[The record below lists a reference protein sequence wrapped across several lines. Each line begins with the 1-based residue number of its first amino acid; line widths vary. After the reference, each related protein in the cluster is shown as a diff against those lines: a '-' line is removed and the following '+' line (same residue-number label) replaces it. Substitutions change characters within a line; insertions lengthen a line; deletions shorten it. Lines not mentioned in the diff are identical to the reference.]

1 MYKAIITLLLLCMF
15 SSGLKAEV
23 ITIEQ
28 CVEKAM
34 ENYPL
39 VRKYDLLVSTCDI
52 ALSDINKGWLPR
64 INTSAQATAQNVVPS
79 FPEALS
85 GMLSQMGQSFE
96 GLGKFQYKIGI
107 DMSQNIWDGGVSHA
121 QRQVQKADMKVQQD
135 AMAVELYKVRQRVE
149 NLFFAILLSEEQ
161 VKLNQNTVSLLRSN
175 LDKLQSMLQNGTAMQ
190 SDVDMLE
197 AQALVIEQDIVMA
210 QSSANGYRKVL
221 EIFIGASLNDCE
233 LGKPSM
239 SMSLPESSDSNR
251 PELNLFEGKLRLVEA
266 GQRLSDTSIMPK
278 IGLFAQAYYGY
289 PGFDYFKSMMNRNLS
304 FNILAGVKV
313 SWNIDSFYTRK
324 NNSRRNAIEIQNIH
338 ADKDVFLFNSDMQS
352 ASVMESINGMREV
365 MSKDKEIISLREK
378 VRKSAES
385 QLENGVID
393 ATAFLTKVNDE
404 NQAVLTAA
412 FHEIELLQ
420 EIYNL
425 KYILNQ

>member
-1 MYKAIITLLLLCMF
+1 MYKASITFLLLCVF
-15 SSGLKAEV
+15 SPGLKAEV

-34 ENYPL
+34 ENYPS
-39 VRKYDLLVSTCDI
+39 VRKYALLASTCDI

-64 INTSAQATAQNVVPS
+64 INSSAQATAQNVVPS

-96 GLGKFQYKIGI
+96 GLGKLQYKIGI
-107 DMSQNIWDGGVSHA
+107 DLSQNIWDGGVSHA
-121 QRQVQKADMKVQQD
+121 RRQVQKAETKIQQD
-135 AMAVELYKVRQRVE
+135 ALDVELYQVRQRVE

-161 VKLNQNTVSLLRSN
+161 IKLKQNTISLLRSN
-175 LDKLQSMLQNGTAMQ
+175 LEKLQSMLQNGTAMQ
-190 SDVDMLE
+190 SDVDMIE

-210 QSSANGYRKVL
+210 QSSADGYRKVL
-221 EIFIGASLNDCE
+221 EIFVGASLNDCE
-233 LGKPSM
+233 LEKPSM
-239 SMSLPESSDSNR
+239 SIPEPSESKR
-251 PELNLFEGKLRLVEA
+251 PELKLFEGKLRLIEA
-266 GQRLSDTSIMPK
+266 GQRLFDTSIMPK
-278 IGLFAQAYYGY
+278 IGFFAQAYYGY
-289 PGFDYFKSMMNRNLS
+289 PGYDYFKSMMNRDLS
-304 FNILAGVKV
+304 FNILAGIKV

-324 NNSRRNAIEIQNIH
+324 NKSRRNAIETQNIRT
-338 ADKDVFLFNSDMQS
+338 DKDVFLFNSDMQS
-352 ASVMESINGMREV
+352 ASVMESINGLRRV
-365 MSKDKEIISLREK
+365 ISKDKEIISLREK
-378 VRKSAES
+378 VRKSAEF

-404 NQAVLTAA
+404 NQAVLTAS

-420 EIYNL
+420 EISNL

>member
-1 MYKAIITLLLLCMF
+1 MYKAIITFLLLCMF
-15 SSGLKAEV
+15 STGIKSEV

-28 CVEKAM
+28 CVEKAVK
-34 ENYPL
+34 NYPL
-39 VRKYDLLVSTCDI
+39 VRKYDLLASTCDI
-52 ALSDINKGWLPR
+52 ALSDINKGWLPQ
-64 INTSAQATAQNVVPS
+64 INTSAQITAQNVVPS

-107 DMSQNIWDGGVSHA
+107 DLSQNIWDGGVSQA

-135 AMAVELYKVRQRVE
+135 AMDVELYQVRQRVE

-161 VKLNQNTVSLLRSN
+161 IKLNQNTVSLLRSN

-197 AQALVIEQDIVMA
+197 AQVLVIEQNIVMA
-210 QSSANGYRKVL
+210 QSSADGYRKVL
-221 EIFIGASLNDCE
+221 EIFVGASLNDYE
-233 LGKPSM
+233 LEKP

-289 PGFDYFKSMMNRNLS
+289 PGYDYFKSMMNRDLS

-324 NNSRRNAIEIQNIH
+324 NNSRRNAIEIQRIQT
-338 ADKDVFLFNSDMQS
+338 DKDVFLFNSDLQS
-352 ASVMESINGMREV
+352 ASAMKSINGLRTV
-365 MSKDKEIISLREK
+365 MSKDKQIISLREK

-404 NQAVLTAA
+404 NQAVLTAS

>member
-1 MYKAIITLLLLCMF
+1 MYKAIITFLLLCMF
-15 SSGLKAEV
+15 STGIKSEV

-28 CVEKAM
+28 CVEKAVK
-34 ENYPL
+34 NYPL
-39 VRKYDLLVSTCDI
+39 VRKYDLLASTCDI
-52 ALSDINKGWLPR
+52 ALSDINKGWLPQ
-64 INTSAQATAQNVVPS
+64 INTSAQITAQNVVPS

-107 DMSQNIWDGGVSHA
+107 DLSQNIWDGGVSQA

-135 AMAVELYKVRQRVE
+135 AMDVELYQVRQRVE

-161 VKLNQNTVSLLRSN
+161 IKLNQNTVSLLRSN

-197 AQALVIEQDIVMA
+197 AQVLVIEQNIVMA
-210 QSSANGYRKVL
+210 QSSADGYRKVL
-221 EIFIGASLNDCE
+221 EIFVGASLNDYE
-233 LGKPSM
+233 LGKP

-266 GQRLSDTSIMPK
+266 GQRLTDTSIMPK

-289 PGFDYFKSMMNRNLS
+289 PGFDYFKSMMNRDLS

-324 NNSRRNAIEIQNIH
+324 NNSRRNAIEIQRIQT
-338 ADKDVFLFNSDMQS
+338 DKDVFLFNSDLQS
-352 ASVMESINGMREV
+352 ASAMKSINGLRTV
-365 MSKDKEIISLREK
+365 MSKDKQIISLREK

-404 NQAVLTAA
+404 NQAVLTAS

>member
-1 MYKAIITLLLLCMF
+1 MYKAIITFLLLCMF

-28 CVEKAM
+28 CVEKSM

-39 VRKYDLLVSTCDI
+39 VRKYDLLASTCDI

-85 GMLSQMGQSFE
+85 GMLSQMGQPVE

-107 DMSQNIWDGGVSHA
+107 DLSQNIWDGGVSHA
-121 QRQVQKADMKVQQD
+121 QRQVQKTDMKVRQY
-135 AMAVELYKVRQRVE
+135 AMDVELYQVRKRVE

-161 VKLNQNTVSLLRSN
+161 IKLNQNTVSLLRSN
-175 LDKLQSMLQNGTAMQ
+175 LNKVQSMLQNGIAMQ

-197 AQALVIEQDIVMA
+197 AQVLVIEQNIVMA
-210 QSSANGYRKVL
+210 QSSAYGYRKVL
-221 EIFIGASLNDCE
+221 EMFVGASLNDCE
-233 LGKPSM
+233 LEKPSL
-239 SMSLPESSDSNR
+239 SLPESSDSNR
-251 PELNLFEGKLRLVEA
+251 PELNLFEGKLRLNEA
-266 GQRLSDTSIMPK
+266 GQRLYDTSIMPK

-289 PGFDYFKSMMNRNLS
+289 PGYDYFKSMMYRDLS
-304 FNILAGVKV
+304 FNIITGVKV

-324 NNSRRNAIEIQNIH
+324 NNSRRNANELQSIQ
-338 ADKDVFLFNSDMQS
+338 ADKDVFLFNSKMQS
-352 ASVMESINGMREV
+352 ASAIESINGLREV
-365 MSKDKEIISLREK
+365 MSKDQGIISLREK

-404 NQAVLTAA
+404 NQAVLTAS

>member
-1 MYKAIITLLLLCMF
+1 MYKAIITFLLLCMF
-15 SSGLKAEV
+15 SPRLKAEV

-28 CVEKAM
+28 CVEKAV

-39 VRKYDLLVSTCDI
+39 VRKYDLLALTCDI

-64 INTSAQATAQNVVPS
+64 INTSAQVTVQNVVPS
-79 FPEALS
+79 FPDALS

-96 GLGKFQYKIGI
+96 GLGKLQYKIA
-107 DMSQNIWDGGVSHA
+107 MELSQNIWDGGVSSA
-121 QRQVQKADMKVQQD
+121 RRRVQKAETQVRQE
-135 AMAVELYKVRQRVE
+135 AMDVELYQVRQRVE

-161 VKLNQNTVSLLRSN
+161 IKLNQNTVSLLRSN

-197 AQALVIEQDIVMA
+197 AQVLVIEQNIVMA
-210 QSSANGYRKVL
+210 QSSADGYRKVL

-233 LGKPSM
+233 LEKPYM
-239 SMSLPESSDSNR
+239 SMPESSDSNR
-251 PELNLFEGKLRLVEA
+251 PELNLFEEKLRLVEA

-278 IGLFAQAYYGY
+278 IGFFAQAYYGY
-289 PGFDYFKSMMNRNLS
+289 PGYDYFKSMMNRDLS
-304 FNILAGVKV
+304 FNILAGIKV

-324 NNSRRNAIEIQNIH
+324 NNSHRNAIEIQNIH
-338 ADKDVFLFNSDMQS
+338 ADKDVFLFNSDIQS
-352 ASVMESINGMREV
+352 ASVMESINGLRSV

-404 NQAVLTAA
+404 NQAVLTAS

>member
-1 MYKAIITLLLLCMF
+1 MYKAIITFLMLWMF
-15 SSGLKAEV
+15 SPGLRAEV

-28 CVEKAM
+28 CVEKAV

-39 VRKYDLLVSTCDI
+39 VRKYDLLASTCDI

-107 DMSQNIWDGGVSHA
+107 DLSQNIWDGGASQA

-135 AMAVELYKVRQRVE
+135 AMDVELYQVRQRVE

-161 VKLNQNTVSLLRSN
+161 IKLNQNTVSLLRSN

-197 AQALVIEQDIVMA
+197 AQALVIEQNIVMA

-233 LGKPSM
+233 LGKP

-338 ADKDVFLFNSDMQS
+338 VDKDVFLFNSDMQS

-385 QLENGVID
+385 QLGNGVID

-404 NQAVLTAA
+404 NQAVLTAS

>member
-1 MYKAIITLLLLCMF
+1 
-15 SSGLKAEV
+15 
-23 ITIEQ
+23 
-28 CVEKAM
+28 
-34 ENYPL
+34 
-39 VRKYDLLVSTCDI
+39 
-52 ALSDINKGWLPR
+52 
-64 INTSAQATAQNVVPS
+64 
-79 FPEALS
+79 
-85 GMLSQMGQSFE
+85 
-96 GLGKFQYKIGI
+96 
-107 DMSQNIWDGGVSHA
+107 
-121 QRQVQKADMKVQQD
+121 
-135 AMAVELYKVRQRVE
+135 
-149 NLFFAILLSEEQ
+149 
-161 VKLNQNTVSLLRSN
+161 
-175 LDKLQSMLQNGTAMQ
+175 MLQNGTAMQ

-197 AQALVIEQDIVMA
+197 AQALVIEQNIVMA
-210 QSSANGYRKVL
+210 QSSADGYRKVL

-233 LGKPSM
+233 LEKPYM
-239 SMSLPESSDSNR
+239 SMPESSGSNR

-289 PGFDYFKSMMNRNLS
+289 PSYDYFKSMMNRDLS

-324 NNSRRNAIEIQNIH
+324 NNSLRNAIEMQNIH

-352 ASVMESINGMREV
+352 ASVMESINGLRKI

-404 NQAVLTAA
+404 NQAVLTAS

>member
-1 MYKAIITLLLLCMF
+1 MYKAIITFLMLWMF
-15 SSGLKAEV
+15 SPGLRAEV

-39 VRKYDLLVSTCDI
+39 VRKYDLLASTCDI

-64 INTSAQATAQNVVPS
+64 INTSAQATVQNVVPS
-79 FPEALS
+79 FPDALS

-107 DMSQNIWDGGVSHA
+107 DMSQNIWDGGVSSA
-121 QRQVQKADMKVQQD
+121 RRQVQKAETQVRQEAID
-135 AMAVELYKVRQRVE
+135 VELYQVRQRVE

-161 VKLNQNTVSLLRSN
+161 IKLNQNTVSLLRSN

-197 AQALVIEQDIVMA
+197 AQVLVIEQNIVMA
-210 QSSANGYRKVL
+210 QSSADGYRKVL

-233 LGKPSM
+233 LEKPYM
-239 SMSLPESSDSNR
+239 SMPESSGSNR

-289 PGFDYFKSMMNRNLS
+289 PGYDYFKSMMNRDLS

-324 NNSRRNAIEIQNIH
+324 NNSLRNAIEMQNIH
-338 ADKDVFLFNSDMQS
+338 ADKDVFLFNSDIQS
-352 ASVMESINGMREV
+352 ASVMESINGLRSV

-404 NQAVLTAA
+404 NQAILTAS

>member
-1 MYKAIITLLLLCMF
+1 MYKSIITLLLLCMF
-15 SSGLKAEV
+15 SPGLKAEV

-39 VRKYDLLVSTCDI
+39 VRKYDLLASTCDI

-107 DMSQNIWDGGVSHA
+107 DLSQNVWDGGASQA

-135 AMAVELYKVRQRVE
+135 AMDVELYQVRQRVE

-161 VKLNQNTVSLLRSN
+161 IKLNQNTVSLLRSN
-175 LDKLQSMLQNGTAMQ
+175 LDKLQSMLQNGTATQ
-190 SDVDMLE
+190 SDVDMLH
-197 AQALVIEQDIVMA
+197 AQVLVIEQNIVMA
-210 QSSANGYRKVL
+210 QSSADGYRKVL

-233 LGKPSM
+233 LGKP

-266 GQRLSDTSIMPK
+266 GQRLS
-278 IGLFAQAYYGY
+278 
-289 PGFDYFKSMMNRNLS
+289 
-304 FNILAGVKV
+304 
-313 SWNIDSFYTRK
+313 
-324 NNSRRNAIEIQNIH
+324 
-338 ADKDVFLFNSDMQS
+338 
-352 ASVMESINGMREV
+352 
-365 MSKDKEIISLREK
+365 
-378 VRKSAES
+378 
-385 QLENGVID
+385 
-393 ATAFLTKVNDE
+393 
-404 NQAVLTAA
+404 
-412 FHEIELLQ
+412 
-420 EIYNL
+420 
-425 KYILNQ
+425 

>member
-1 MYKAIITLLLLCMF
+1 MYKAIIMFLLLCMF
-15 SSGLKAEV
+15 STGIKAEV
-23 ITIEQ
+23 ITIGQ
-28 CVEKAM
+28 CVEKAV

-39 VRKYDLLVSTCDI
+39 VRKYDLLASTCDI

-64 INTSAQATAQNVVPS
+64 INTSAQVTAQNVVPS
-79 FPEALS
+79 FPDALS

-96 GLGKFQYKIGI
+96 GLGKLQYKIA
-107 DMSQNIWDGGVSHA
+107 MELSQNIWDGGVSSA
-121 QRQVQKADMKVQQD
+121 RRRVQKAETQVRQE
-135 AMAVELYKVRQRVE
+135 AMDVELYQVRQRVE

-161 VKLNQNTVSLLRSN
+161 IKLNQNTVSLLRSN

-197 AQALVIEQDIVMA
+197 AQALVIEQNIVMA
-210 QSSANGYRKVL
+210 QSSADGYRKVL

-233 LGKPSM
+233 LEKPYM
-239 SMSLPESSDSNR
+239 SMPESSGSNR

-278 IGLFAQAYYGY
+278 IGFFAQAYYGY
-289 PGFDYFKSMMNRNLS
+289 PGYDYFKSMMNRDLS

-324 NNSRRNAIEIQNIH
+324 NNFLRNAIEMQNIH

-352 ASVMESINGMREV
+352 ASVMESINGLRSV

-385 QLENGVID
+385 QFENGVID

-404 NQAVLTAA
+404 NQAVLTAS

>member
-1 MYKAIITLLLLCMF
+1 MYKAIVTFLLLCMF
-15 SSGLKAEV
+15 SPGLGAEV

-39 VRKYDLLVSTCDI
+39 VRKYDLLASTCDI

-64 INTSAQATAQNVVPS
+64 INTSAQVTVHNVVPS
-79 FPEALS
+79 FPDALS

-96 GLGKFQYKIGI
+96 GLGKLQYKIAM
-107 DMSQNIWDGGVSHA
+107 DLSQNIWDGGVSSA
-121 QRQVQKADMKVQQD
+121 RRQVQKAETQVRQNVLG
-135 AMAVELYKVRQRVE
+135 VELYQVRQRVE

-161 VKLNQNTVSLLRSN
+161 IKLNQNTVSLLRSN

-190 SDVDMLE
+190 NDVDMLE
-197 AQALVIEQDIVMA
+197 AQALVIEQNIVMA
-210 QSSANGYRKVL
+210 QSSADGYRKVL

-233 LGKPSM
+233 LEKPYM
-239 SMSLPESSDSNR
+239 SMPESSGSNR
-251 PELNLFEGKLRLVEA
+251 PELNLFEEKLRLVEA

-278 IGLFAQAYYGY
+278 IGFFAQAYYGY
-289 PGFDYFKSMMNRNLS
+289 PGYDYFKSMMNRDLS

-313 SWNIDSFYTRK
+313 SWNIDSFYIRK
-324 NNSRRNAIEIQNIH
+324 NNSLRNAIEMQNIH
-338 ADKDVFLFNSDMQS
+338 ADKDVFLFNSDIQS
-352 ASVMESINGMREV
+352 ASVMESINGLRKI

-404 NQAVLTAA
+404 NQAVLTAS

>member
-1 MYKAIITLLLLCMF
+1 MYKAIITFLLLCMF
-15 SSGLKAEV
+15 SSGLNAEV

-28 CVEKAM
+28 CVEKAV

-39 VRKYDLLVSTCDI
+39 VRKYDLLASTCDI

-96 GLGKFQYKIGI
+96 GLGKLQYKIGI
-107 DMSQNIWDGGVSHA
+107 DLSQNIWDGGVSHA
-121 QRQVQKADMKVQQD
+121 QRQVQKAETKVQKD
-135 AMAVELYKVRQRVE
+135 AMDVELYQVRQRVE
-149 NLFFAILLSEEQ
+149 NHFFAILLSEEQ
-161 VKLNQNTVSLLRSN
+161 IKLNQNTVSLLRSN

-197 AQALVIEQDIVMA
+197 AQVLVIEQNIVMA
-210 QSSANGYRKVL
+210 QSSADGYRKVL
-221 EIFIGASLNDCE
+221 EIFVGASLNDYE
-233 LGKPSM
+233 LKKP
-239 SMSLPESSDSNR
+239 SMSLPELSESNR
-251 PELNLFEGKLRLVEA
+251 PELKLFEGKLRLIEA
-266 GQRLSDTSIMPK
+266 GQRLSYTSIMPK

-289 PGFDYFKSMMNRNLS
+289 PGYDYFKSMMNRDLS
-304 FNILAGVKV
+304 FNILAGVKI

-324 NNSRRNAIEIQNIH
+324 NKFRRNAIELQNIH
-338 ADKDVFLFNSDMQS
+338 TDKDVFLFNSDMQS
-352 ASVMESINGMREV
+352 ASAMESINGLRKV
-365 MSKDKEIISLREK
+365 MSKDEDIISLREK

-404 NQAVLTAA
+404 NQSVLTAS

-420 EIYNL
+420 AIYNL
-425 KYILNQ
+425 KYIINQ

>member
-1 MYKAIITLLLLCMF
+1 MYKAIITFLLLCMF
-15 SSGLKAEV
+15 SPGLRAEV

-39 VRKYDLLVSTCDI
+39 VRKYDLLASTCDI

-64 INTSAQATAQNVVPS
+64 INTSAQATVQNVVPS
-79 FPEALS
+79 FPDALS

-96 GLGKFQYKIGI
+96 GLGKLQYKIA
-107 DMSQNIWDGGVSHA
+107 MELSQNIWDGGVSSA
-121 QRQVQKADMKVQQD
+121 RRRVQKAETQVRQE
-135 AMAVELYKVRQRVE
+135 AMDVELYQVRQRVE

-161 VKLNQNTVSLLRSN
+161 IKLNQNTVSLLRSN

-197 AQALVIEQDIVMA
+197 AQALVIEQNIVMA
-210 QSSANGYRKVL
+210 QSSADGYRKVL

-233 LGKPSM
+233 LERPSM
-239 SMSLPESSDSNR
+239 SMPESSDSNR

-289 PGFDYFKSMMNRNLS
+289 PGYDYFKSMMNRDLS

-313 SWNIDSFYTRK
+313 SWNIDSFYTQK
-324 NNSRRNAIEIQNIH
+324 NNSLRNAIEMQNIH
-338 ADKDVFLFNSDMQS
+338 ADKDVFLFNSDIQS
-352 ASVMESINGMREV
+352 ASVMESINGLRSI

-404 NQAVLTAA
+404 NQAVLTAS